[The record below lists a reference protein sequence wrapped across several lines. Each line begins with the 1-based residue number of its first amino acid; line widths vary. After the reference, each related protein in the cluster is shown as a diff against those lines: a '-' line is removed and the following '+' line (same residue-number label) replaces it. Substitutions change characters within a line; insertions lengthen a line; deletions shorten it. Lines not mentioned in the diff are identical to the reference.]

1 LAKIIDAIS
10 SRPRLWRGREK
21 DFLKKF
27 YRTPKIGV
35 FYYALAKFENLT
47 FLIYFVKVIYG
58 KIAIRRWVNEP

>member
-27 YRTPKIGV
+27 YRTPKIG
-35 FYYALAKFENLT
+35 AL
-47 FLIYFVKVIYG
+47 
-58 KIAIRRWVNEP
+58 KIFFIQIQITKKLRKIQAL